1 MASSTQS
8 DKQEVQHNV
17 EAGAE
22 SQTSAASPAKA
33 TDQVFNAR
41 CELIN
46 GIGDA
51 ALKALLDGLQKPTS
65 DMGPV
70 ITDRERNEVLQKHSV
85 TEDQVTCLVDMVRK
99 KGELACE
106 RFLSFLK
113 EVEPGVY
120 DQHPMILKLKEWIY
134 SQYKTVQEYNYV
146 PGQDVLLTDRYTDLL
161 IVQQHR
167 KQEEKEEEI
176 RFRGASLFSAREAYQ
191 STTVDQFFS
200 PNDRGDIPKAVILQG
215 HSGHGKS
222 FMAQKIML
230 DWASGNLFQDEFEL
244 ILHLK
249 CKELNQVSGEWCVVD
264 LVSCDN
270 TFTSLISQKLKD
282 SPQKVLFLI
291 DGFDELRFTMS
302 EINFSSVKD
311 PFTPA
316 PVEAILMALLKGTL
330 LSDCFLV
337 VTTRPTAA
345 GTLSKLLKPPLR
357 STETLGFS
365 EKGVQ
370 DYFKRFCQDQQVSDK
385 AFSSVKATGTLF
397 SSCTIPVIC
406 WIVCTVFREQLKEN
420 VQMAELETTTSIFVH
435 FVSTLLEHHCQ
446 GLSQPVPTLLRSL
459 GQLAERGMLEQ
470 QVLFD
475 KESVLSTVSDP
486 ASVPF
491 LCKFLLKK
499 KARLEEMFSF
509 MHLSFQEFFTALYYA
524 SDQNKEKV
532 KELLGSFKEYD
543 DKSYVLPVIQFLFGL
558 SNKEVIQDLKKLK
571 LPSTPSIRG
580 QLEKWILELIKK
592 NRHSKKSNELLF
604 ILHCL
609 YELHEEEFVR
619 RAMEV
624 WGKIAFNSIP
634 LTTTDCSVLLY
645 CLQRYPTIRSLELT
659 KCNITAEK
667 LKMLQ
672 PALSRC
678 EELGLNV
685 EKLLDADVNDLVSAL
700 GEGKILNNLRVLNS
714 SLSEESVQQVLSALY
729 RQKSVG
735 LVLLSVKTIS
745 ITTAE
750 RLLQFY
756 KTTQIREYVGVCLTK
771 GADTADSLCST
782 LTMGRDEEYFGLMM
796 IHSGDSSPESESS
809 GLGLVLQFTSQISDI
824 ILREILHRFHQL
836 RRFTDKSLEHNECV
850 DALLSWLPSLPDLKR
865 VILCVS
871 CLTEIWATRILQLIH
886 TCPNLERVQVQI
898 LEGADTAESLC
909 SALLMKREEGDFSL
923 NILHSGDS
931 SSESESSGLGL
942 HLHFPSQISDITL
955 REILHRF
962 HQLRRFTDNSLEHN
976 ECVDALLSWLPSLP
990 YLKLVILQVSCL
1002 TEIWATRILQLIH
1015 TCPNLE
1021 GVQVQLLEGADT
1033 AESLCS
1039 ALTMNRVG
1047 GDFSLNILHSGDSS
1061 PESESSG
1068 LRLVLHFPSQIS
1080 DIILRKILHR
1090 FHQLRRFTDKSLE
1103 YNECLDALL
1112 SWLPSLPDLK
1122 WVILQVSC
1130 LTEIWATRILQ
1141 LIHTCPNLER
1151 VQVQLRKGADTADSL
1166 CSALTMNRVE
1176 EYYSLMIAHSG
1187 DSSPES
1193 ESSGLGLQL
1202 WFPSQISDIILREIL
1217 HRFHQLRRFTDKSLE
1232 HNVDALLSWLA
1243 SLPDLKGMDL
1253 QVSCLTEIWAI
1264 RILQLIHTCPSL
1276 ERVQFLATVYDESL
1290 KEEKGLLLEEGIRLL
1305 QEAQRRPDCTITL
1318 IGKRCCKATVKCTE
1332 FKDRNLSCN
1341 KLRTIT
1347 IEGEHAAAVRLN
1359 QQRKTQEC
1367 IFM

>member
-17 EAGAE
+17 EAGAGAE

-962 HQLRRFTDNSLEHN
+962 HQLRRFTDNLEHN
-976 ECVDALLSWLPSLP
+976 ECVDALLSWLASLP
-990 YLKLVILQVSCL
+990 DLKWVFLYVSCL

-1021 GVQVQLLEGADT
+1021 G
-1033 AESLCS
+1033 
-1039 ALTMNRVG
+1039 
-1047 GDFSLNILHSGDSS
+1047 
-1061 PESESSG
+1061 
-1068 LRLVLHFPSQIS
+1068 
-1080 DIILRKILHR
+1080 
-1090 FHQLRRFTDKSLE
+1090 
-1103 YNECLDALL
+1103 
-1112 SWLPSLPDLK
+1112 
-1122 WVILQVSC
+1122 
-1130 LTEIWATRILQ
+1130 
-1141 LIHTCPNLER
+1141 